1 MFHVIL
7 YNASLQKIDL
17 RNSRYDRAANK
28 PGRRAGRRQLW
39 MRAVGAHSKKKAGTL
54 KSSGLKERCNKD
66 QGMTIKEKINA
77 KMAQVSMI
85 PRTIR

>member
-28 PGRRAGRRQLW
+28 PGRRAGRHQLW
-39 MRAVGAHSKKKAGTL
+39 MRAVGAHSKKKPEL
-54 KSSGLKERCNKD
+54 
-66 QGMTIKEKINA
+66 
-77 KMAQVSMI
+77 
-85 PRTIR
+85 

>member
-28 PGRRAGRRQLW
+28 PGRRAGRHQLW
-39 MRAVGAHSKKKAGTL
+39 MRAVGAHSKKSRNFEKL
-54 KSSGLKERCNKD
+54 RPERT
-66 QGMTIKEKINA
+66 M
-77 KMAQVSMI
+77 
-85 PRTIR
+85 